1 MVLDVWKSIKRKEIA
16 PLYLLFGNEPFLIN
30 ETKRLIVEHALN
42 EEELDFNLSQF
53 DLEEIPVEKALEEA
67 ETLPFMGEK
76 RVVFLHNPVFLTTEK
91 SKSKVE
97 HQIASLERYIQ
108 NPAPYSVIVLSAPY
122 EKLDERKKITK
133 ELKRRAVV
141 VETKKLNEQE
151 LKSWVHD
158 KVRAAGKK
166 MDEEALRTLLELA
179 GTNLMLLNSEVDKM
193 LLYIGQDDIITKE
206 TVELLVSKSL
216 EQNVFTLVELVIQR
230 RISESVSM
238 LQDLLNQN
246 EEPIKILSIM
256 AGQLRL
262 LYQVKELANQ
272 GYGQQRIATLLKVH
286 PFRIKL
292 ALEKVKEFKTDELLY
307 LMNQLADADYKMKTG
322 GMDKALLLELLFL
335 KLSK

>member
-97 HQIASLERYIQ
+97 HQIGSLERYIQ

-166 MDEEALRTLLELA
+166 IDEEALRTLLELA

-216 EQNVFTLVELVIQR
+216 EQNVFTLVELVLQR

>member
-1 MVLDVWKSIKRKEIA
+1 LVLDVWKSIKRKEIA

-166 MDEEALRTLLELA
+166 IDEEALRTLLELA

-216 EQNVFTLVELVIQR
+216 EQNVFTLVELVLQR

>member
-166 MDEEALRTLLELA
+166 IDEEALRTLLELA

-262 LYQVKELANQ
+262 LYQVKELANH